1 MRILGAISLFGC
13 QMIFLRCISFVIGSL
28 IAMGAPFLLLP
39 EVPQGPGEVGKALAG
54 CLAIGL
60 GAAGFF
66 FIGVAGNHMKRS
78 RRARVLGAILLA
90 VPIAGSVWVLSLDNL
105 PEDVW
110 MIGPVL
116 FCALTLFYCFAF
128 PGKRIPLHRPLRP
141 RDSDAA
147 ANA

>member
-1 MRILGAISLFGC
+1 
-13 QMIFLRCISFVIGSL
+13 MIFLRCMSFLIGSL

-39 EVPQGPGEVGKALAG
+39 EIPQGPGEVGRELAG
-54 CLAIGL
+54 CLAIAL
-60 GAAGFF
+60 AAGGFF
-66 FIGVAGNHMKRS
+66 FIGAAGNHMKRS

-90 VPIAGSVWVLSLDNL
+90 VPIACSVWVLSLDNL